1 MCCIFIL
8 SVKYWK
14 EKVRKQLYIYYIL
27 ILIYIISWR
36 FPGSTVVK
44 NSPANAGNTRYMG
57 QEDALEEEMAT
68 HSSIFARNIS
78 WMKETGGL
86 QSTGSQKG
94 RT

>member
-1 MCCIFIL
+1 ML
-8 SVKYWK
+8 TVKYWK

-44 NSPANAGNTRYMG
+44 KSPANAGNTRYMG

-68 HSSIFARNIS
+68 HSSIFARKIP
-78 WMKETGGL
+78 WTERPGRL
-86 QSTGSQKG
+86 QSTGSQAV
-94 RT
+94 RHS